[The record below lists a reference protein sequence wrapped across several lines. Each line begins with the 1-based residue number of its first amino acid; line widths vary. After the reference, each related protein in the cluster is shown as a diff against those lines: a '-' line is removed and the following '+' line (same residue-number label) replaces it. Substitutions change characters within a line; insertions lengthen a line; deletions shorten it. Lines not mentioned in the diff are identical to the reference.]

1 MKFRVRHIII
11 GACAWGIL
19 SLIGCA
25 DEPADGKEQ
34 MHTRELR
41 LSLGT
46 HQFDATRAPGDL
58 PDNFEAYDY
67 STAMVKIQEIQGY
80 MAYWNNDKKPSAEW
94 DALSCIFSTT
104 PGANGIWTSKVA
116 LKPLSPDADNLGRE
130 TYYLYGFLP
139 KENVNGGVSIAP
151 YGDPESYAKGAV
163 MTFTG
168 LNTVVG
174 NDLCV
179 FVGVQGYTVS
189 DSDPDFVPNM
199 TSRLGKFN
207 YYPETEGNLIYLLV
221 DRFYAGLKFSMTLDA
236 KYAELRDIKVKKVKL
251 TPKDGDNDVIETVN
265 AVVTIKANNANPLS
279 VDFQNPKSGNEPA
292 EATLYNGESIGE
304 AKSLSTNPAFIACV
318 CPGVNTKF
326 SLETTYDVYDKEGN
340 KIRENERVRNAI
352 SLRYDLATGVLHT
365 VNILVKPT
373 YLYVLSD
380 PDLDNPTF
388 LVNE

>member
-1 MKFRVRHIII
+1 MKFRVRHITI
-11 GACAWGIL
+11 GTCAWGIL
-19 SLIGCA
+19 SLMGCA
-25 DEPADGKEQ
+25 DDPADSKEQ
-34 MHTRELR
+34 VRTHELR
-41 LSLGT
+41 LSLGS
-46 HQFDATRAPGDL
+46 HQFEATRAL
-58 PDNFEAYDY
+58 PAGFEPYNSA
-67 STAMVKIQEIQGY
+67 TLKIQEIQGY
-80 MAYWNNDKKPSAEW
+80 MAYWNKDKKPSAGW
-94 DALSCIFSTT
+94 DALSCIFSTSGT
-104 PGANGIWTSKVA
+104 DGIWSSRVA
-116 LKPLSPDADNLGRE
+116 LKLLESGESIPDDRE

-179 FVGVQGYTVS
+179 FVGVQGYGKTITSVS
-189 DSDPDFVPNM
+189 DIDMSL
-199 TSRLGKFN
+199 RLGKFN

-388 LVNE
+388 QVNE

>member
-11 GACAWGIL
+11 GSCAWGIL
-19 SLIGCA
+19 SLVGCA
-25 DEPADGKEQ
+25 DDPADSREQ
-34 MHTRELR
+34 MRTHELR

-67 STAMVKIQEIQGY
+67 STTMVKIQEIQGY
-80 MAYWNNDKKPSAEW
+80 MAYWNKDKEPAGW
-94 DALSCIFSTT
+94 DALSCIFSTSGT
-104 PGANGIWTSKVA
+104 DGIWTSRVA

-139 KENVNGGVSIAP
+139 KESVNGSVSIAP
-151 YGDPESYAKGAV
+151 YNNSSYADGAV
-163 MTFTG
+163 MTFKG

-179 FVGVQGYTVS
+179 FVGVQGYGKTITSVS
-189 DSDPDFVPNM
+189 DIDMSL
-199 TSRLGKFN
+199 RLGKFN

-279 VDFQNPKSGNEPA
+279 VDFQNPKSGNKPA

-352 SLRYDLATGVLHT
+352 SLRYDLARGVLHT

-388 LVNE
+388 QVNE